1 MAHAAETLDRLVAAD
16 RLLNNIDLP
25 RSERTAA
32 YALALHHTGLI
43 HADSFS
49 PQEVAALLHTVENG
63 SFGNDPAAQADA
75 ASILA
80 SIHSDQQSQG
90 AKAHALVEGL
100 RTVLHAPNHP
110 PTDEWEGAVARIQ
123 TDNAVPGDW
132 YYYRPGRR
140 GPRMAVPGVLLSMFE
155 KNRRGVL
162 TPPRGRMHGKRTR
175 RPGPPGSRR
184 TRRRKGGRAKRRS
197 AVRHLAIEHLAIRHL
212 AIRHLAIR
220 HLAVR
225 RRPRYLSRP

>member
-49 PQEVAALLHTVENG
+49 PQQVAGLLHTVENG

-75 ASILA
+75 ATIA
-80 SIHSDQQSQG
+80 RPVRPDQQSQG

-100 RTVLHAPNHP
+100 RTLLRTPNHP
-110 PTDEWEGAVARIQ
+110 NTDEWEGAVARIQ
-123 TDNAVPGDW
+123 TDNVVPGDW

-162 TPPRGRMHGKRTR
+162 TPPQVRTHRKRTR
-175 RPGPPGSRR
+175 RPGSPGSRR
-184 TRRRKGGRAKRRS
+184 TRRRKGGRARR
-197 AVRHLAIEHLAIRHL
+197 RLAIRHL
-212 AIRHLAIR
+212 AI
-220 HLAVR
+220 R